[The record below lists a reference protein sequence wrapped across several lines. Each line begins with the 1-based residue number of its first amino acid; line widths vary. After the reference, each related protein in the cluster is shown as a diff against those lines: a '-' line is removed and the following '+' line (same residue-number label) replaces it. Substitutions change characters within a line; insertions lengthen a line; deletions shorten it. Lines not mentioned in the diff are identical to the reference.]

1 MRPINPRTALSRFLE
16 KEKSLG
22 RPKIPTVNVH
32 VRTEIYQ
39 GRVFVHIL
47 FPDHE
52 LSTEEGYYS
61 WSPQGRFRSL
71 PVAHTKNYMQEA
83 TDGEVKAVLEKYNI
97 RVKRTKFTVLK
108 MKNTKSP
115 AVADGK
121 DDE

>member
-1 MRPINPRTALSRFLE
+1 M
-16 KEKSLG
+16 G

-32 VRTEIYQ
+32 VRTDVHQ

-52 LSTEEGYYS
+52 LSTDDGYYS
-61 WSPQGRFRSL
+61 WSPQGRFRSI
-71 PVAHTKNYMQEA
+71 PVAHAKTYLQEA
-83 TDGEVKAVLEKYNI
+83 TEGEAKAVLEKYNE

-108 MKNTKSP
+108 LKGSKS
-115 AVADGK
+115 AAIAAEK